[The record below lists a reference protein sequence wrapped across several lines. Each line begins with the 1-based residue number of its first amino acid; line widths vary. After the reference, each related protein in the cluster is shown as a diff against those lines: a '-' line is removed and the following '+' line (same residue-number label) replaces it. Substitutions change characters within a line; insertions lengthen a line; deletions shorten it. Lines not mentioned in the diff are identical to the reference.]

1 MRITHWL
8 LPPTTIMLHTPPDV
22 GTFRK
27 CNYALLTALFFPLL
41 LNSKPHSLSCLKGL
55 RKKCQN
61 FQRNLLLLQLFF
73 YFIYYGGNSV
83 VFMCVCKRISIMID

>member
-41 LNSKPHSLSCLKGL
+41 LNSESRSLPCLKGL
-55 RKKCQN
+55 RKKRQN
-61 FQRNLLLLQLFF
+61 FQRNLASTSAVFLFYLLQGL
-73 YFIYYGGNSV
+73 S
-83 VFMCVCKRISIMID
+83 